1 MVTKRIDF
9 AIPLQSNCSTDE
21 PSSLP
26 SSPKAADA
34 DLVMELP
41 YVTPSYSL
49 AIQSKR
55 ALAVRNALVA
65 SKSASSLA
73 AAGRVFRYGRL
84 LTPYLPYTCL
94 CSVGMHCRGA
104 LASD

>member
-1 MVTKRIDF
+1 MAGRRIDF

-26 SSPKAADA
+26 SSPTAADA

-41 YVTPSYSL
+41 FVTPNYSL

-55 ALAVRNALVA
+55 ALVVRNALVA
-65 SKSASSLA
+65 SKCALLLLA
-73 AAGRVFRYGRL
+73 GYGECGEADAL
-84 LTPYLPYTCL
+84 CCCVILT
-94 CSVGMHCRGA
+94 M
-104 LASD
+104 